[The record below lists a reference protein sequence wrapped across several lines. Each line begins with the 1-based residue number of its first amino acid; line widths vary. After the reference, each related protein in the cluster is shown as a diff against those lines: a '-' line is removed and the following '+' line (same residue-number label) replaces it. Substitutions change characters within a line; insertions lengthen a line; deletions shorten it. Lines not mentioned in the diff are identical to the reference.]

1 MAMSILATH
10 TPRALIDIVA
20 TNDHG
25 ALTLVPGVGKKT
37 AERLLIEL
45 RGKLQLPVLDSLVD
59 GKVTGT
65 SVITDVREA
74 LTGLGYSSEEIREV
88 LRDLSA
94 TDTAENVLRQ
104 ALNALGVRRA

>member
-1 MAMSILATH
+1 
-10 TPRALIDIVA
+10 
-20 TNDHG
+20 
-25 ALTLVPGVGKKT
+25 VPGVGKKT

-45 RGKLQLPVLDSLVD
+45 RGKLQLPVLDAMVD
-59 GKVTGT
+59 GKSVGT
-65 SVITDVREA
+65 SVMTDVREA

-94 TDTAENVLRQ
+94 TDTAENVLRK